1 MSDETPGQLFEAALH
16 SLDETGDPAE
26 ILARFA
32 DGAELHRPEVDT
44 QTSTKDAAAFWS
56 AYRKQFDELSTEFT
70 HRAETEEHAALEWE
84 TKGRLAAGRDIT
96 YRGVSL
102 LTLDDTGLVTRFA
115 TYYDTAAFLEPADLS
130 GSSS

>member
-16 SLDETGDPAE
+16 RLDESGDPAD
-26 ILARFA
+26 ILSRFA

-44 QTSTKDAAAFWS
+44 QTSTKDADALWS
-56 AYRKQFDELSTEFT
+56 AYRKQFDSLSTEFT
-70 HRAETEEHAALEWE
+70 HRTETEQHAALEWE
-84 TKGRLAAGRDIT
+84 TKGRLSAGRDIT

-102 LTLDDTGLVTRFA
+102 LTLDESGQVTRFA
-115 TYYDTAAFLEPADLS
+115 TYYDTAAFLEPADVS